1 MLVGSLAAYSLARLN
16 TGGRHF
22 AFWLLSQRMMPPVV
36 LVVPFFLLA
45 ARARAESTRRWGS
58 TLTPR

>member
-1 MLVGSLAAYSLARLN
+1 MIVGSLAAYSLARFN

-36 LVVPFFLLA
+36 LVVPFFLLL
-45 ARARAESTRRWGS
+45 RSLGKSTPRSDSTR
-58 TLTPR
+58 TPR